1 MYSTASV
8 TISVNWSAIFSFSCE
23 VMGKRGRDR
32 QGERGEERNL
42 LSDLAAMLLRSE
54 WEKENKGDE
63 CRAAC
68 ELQQRWGNFSSV

>member
-1 MYSTASV
+1 
-8 TISVNWSAIFSFSCE
+8 
-23 VMGKRGRDR
+23 MGKRGRDR